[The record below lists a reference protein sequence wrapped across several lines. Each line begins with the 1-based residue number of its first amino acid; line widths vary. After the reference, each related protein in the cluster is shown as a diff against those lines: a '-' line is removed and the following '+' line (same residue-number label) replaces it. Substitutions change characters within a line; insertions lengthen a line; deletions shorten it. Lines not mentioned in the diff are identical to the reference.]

1 MMTIR
6 ITTAKIWTLFRG
18 LSKHD
23 IPQFEATPTD
33 KLPIRTHNQALRSA
47 CESAQKG
54 FVAA

>member
-6 ITTAKIWTLFRG
+6 IATAKSWTLFRG